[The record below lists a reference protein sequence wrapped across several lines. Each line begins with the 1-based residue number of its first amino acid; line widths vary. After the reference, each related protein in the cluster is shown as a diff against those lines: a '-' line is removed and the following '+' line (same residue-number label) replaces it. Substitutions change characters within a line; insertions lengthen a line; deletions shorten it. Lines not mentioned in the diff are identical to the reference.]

1 MNTAK
6 DRGEGWELLRKDDAG
21 REYMVSFGERRFWL
35 ALPPDE
41 EAFRRARLIFVFSGH
56 GGTGATCNLTRGE
69 ASERFRYEMYAAGFG
84 FVCAECSTAAWGD
97 EESTEATLAAGEY
110 CRLQGLNTGEKFSLL
125 GFSMG
130 GLGALMFAARHPE
143 KTARVADVFGI
154 TDLDRF
160 LEEGFYPE
168 ELSKIPQ
175 GERRARAPRRLAE
188 RYAGIPVLIVHGTE
202 DRIVNISHSE
212 TLYAAL
218 EAQHSPC
225 RLLKVP
231 GYGHTNEA
239 LKVLGPELS
248 AFFRSEGAI

>member
-6 DRGEGWELLRKDDAG
+6 DRGEGWELLRKDAFG
-21 REYMVSFGERRFWL
+21 QEYMVNCGNHRFWL
-35 ALPPDE
+35 ALPPGE
-41 EAFRRARLIFVFSGH
+41 AAFRRARLIFVFSGH
-56 GGTGATCNLTRGE
+56 GGTGASSNLTRGE
-69 ASERFRYEMYAAGFG
+69 TPERFRHEMYAAGFG

-97 EESTEATLAAGEY
+97 EESTEATLAAAEY
-110 CRLQGLNTGEKFSLL
+110 CRARGMNTGEKFSLL

-175 GERRARAPRRLAE
+175 PERQARSPRRLAE

-202 DRIVNISHSE
+202 DKIVHISHSE

-218 EAQHSPC
+218 SARHSPC
-225 RLLKVP
+225 RFLKVP

-239 LKVLGPELS
+239 LKVLGGELG
-248 AFFRSEGAI
+248 AFFRSEGMA

>member
-1 MNTAK
+1 MSTAK
-6 DRGEGWELLRKDDAG
+6 DRGEGWELLRKDAAG
-21 REYMVSFGERRFWL
+21 QEYMVSRGSRRFWL
-35 ALPPDE
+35 ALPPEE

-56 GGTGATCNLTRGE
+56 GGTGASSNLTRCE
-69 ASERFRYEMYAAGFG
+69 TSERFRHEMHEAGFG

-110 CRLQGLNTGEKFSLL
+110 CRLQGMNTGEKFSLL

-143 KTARVADVFGI
+143 KTDRVADVFGI

-175 GERRARAPRRLAE
+175 PERRARAPRRLAE

-202 DRIVNISHSE
+202 DKIVNISHSE

-218 EAQHSPC
+218 AAQNSPC
-225 RLLKVP
+225 RFLKVP

-239 LKVLGPELS
+239 LKVLGPELG
-248 AFFRSEGAI
+248 AFFRPGGTI

>member
-1 MNTAK
+1 MSTAK
-6 DRGEGWELLRKDDAG
+6 DRGEGWELLRKDAAG
-21 REYMVSFGERRFWL
+21 QEYMVSRGSRRFWL
-35 ALPPDE
+35 ALPPEE

-69 ASERFRYEMYAAGFG
+69 ASERFRHEMHEAGFG

-97 EESTEATLAAGEY
+97 EESTEATLAAAEY
-110 CRLQGLNTGEKFSLL
+110 CRARGMNTGEKFSLL

-143 KTARVADVFGI
+143 KTGRVADVFGI

-168 ELSKIPQ
+168 ELSKIPLA
-175 GERRARAPRRLAE
+175 ERQARAPRRLAE

-202 DRIVNISHSE
+202 DKIVNISHSE

-218 EAQHSPC
+218 AVQNSPC
-225 RLLKVP
+225 RFLKVP

-248 AFFRSEGAI
+248 AFFRPGSAI

>member
-1 MNTAK
+1 MSTANGC
-6 DRGEGWELLRKDDAG
+6 GEGWELLRKDDSG
-21 REYMVSFGERRFWL
+21 QEYMVSCGVHRFWL
-35 ALPPDE
+35 ALPPGED
-41 EAFRRARLIFVFSGH
+41 AFRRARLIFVFSGH

-69 ASERFRYEMYAAGFG
+69 ASEQFRYEMYASGFG
-84 FVCAECSTAAWGD
+84 FVCAECGTAAWGD
-97 EESTEATLAAGEY
+97 EDSTEATLAAAEY
-110 CRLQGLNTGEKFSLL
+110 CRARGMNTGEKFSLL

-143 KTARVADVFGI
+143 KTARAADVFGI

-168 ELSKIPQ
+168 ELSKIPKS
-175 GERRARAPRRLAE
+175 ERQARAPRRLAE

-202 DRIVNISHSE
+202 DKIVHISHSE

-218 EAQHSPC
+218 SARHSPC
-225 RLLKVP
+225 RFLKVP

-239 LKVLGPELS
+239 LRVLGPELS
-248 AFFRSEGAI
+248 AFFRTEGMI

>member
-6 DRGEGWELLRKDDAG
+6 ECEEGWELLRKDVSG
-21 REYMVSFGERRFWL
+21 QEYMVNCADHRFWL

-41 EAFRRARLIFVFSGH
+41 AAFRRARLIFVFSGH
-56 GGTGATCNLTRGE
+56 GGTGASCNLTRGE
-69 ASERFRYEMYAAGFG
+69 ASERFRHEMYAAGFG

-97 EESTEATLAAGEY
+97 EESTEATLAAAEY
-110 CRLQGLNTGEKFSLL
+110 CRAQGMNTGKKFSLL

-160 LEEGFYPE
+160 LEEGFYLE
-168 ELSKIPQ
+168 ELSKIPKS
-175 GERRARAPRRLAE
+175 ERQARSPRRLAE
-188 RYAGIPVLIVHGTE
+188 RYAGVPILIVHGTE
-202 DRIVNISHSE
+202 DKIVDISHSE
-212 TLYAAL
+212 TLCAAL

-225 RLLKVP
+225 RFLKVP

-239 LKVLGPELS
+239 LKVLGSELG
-248 AFFRSEGAI
+248 AFFRSEEMA

>member
-1 MNTAK
+1 M
-6 DRGEGWELLRKDDAG
+6 
-21 REYMVSFGERRFWL
+21 
-35 ALPPDE
+35 
-41 EAFRRARLIFVFSGH
+41 
-56 GGTGATCNLTRGE
+56 
-69 ASERFRYEMYAAGFG
+69 
-84 FVCAECSTAAWGD
+84 
-97 EESTEATLAAGEY
+97 
-110 CRLQGLNTGEKFSLL
+110 NTGERFSLL

-143 KTARVADVFGI
+143 KSARVADVFGI

-160 LEEGFYPE
+160 LQEGFYPE

-175 GERRARAPRRLAE
+175 PERQARSPRRLAE

-202 DRIVNISHSE
+202 DKIVDISHSE

-218 EAQHSPC
+218 SAQNSPC

-248 AFFRSEGAI
+248 AFFRPDGVI

>member
-1 MNTAK
+1 MNTAEPC
-6 DRGEGWELLRKDDAG
+6 REGWDLLRKDDAG
-21 REYMVSFGERRFWL
+21 QEYMVSFGKRRFWL

-56 GGTGATCNLTRGE
+56 GGAGASSNLTRCE
-69 ASERFRYEMYAAGFG
+69 TSERFRHEMHAAGFG